1 MPLTFQDLIQP
12 DGEIEPDLFSP
23 TDPAGTTQTRVERWL
38 VIAFAETT
46 GIEDEGAAARAQ
58 ISYVYWRAFSSIS
71 RILRKEPSV
80 FSPAQGQTR
89 TYTKEQIAAFER
101 DAAKYKAEFD
111 AIVADVAD
119 EIPDPVASTVAV
131 STEIVW

>member
-12 DGEIEPDLFSP
+12 DGEIEPDLFSA
-23 TDPAGTTQTRVERWL
+23 TDPAGSTQTRIERWL
-38 VIAFAETT
+38 VIAAAETE
-46 GIEDEGAAARAQ
+46 GIEDEGVKQSAQ
-58 ISYVYWRAFSSIS
+58 VAYVYWRAFSSVA

-89 TYTKEQIAAFER
+89 TYTKEQITAFER

-119 EIPDPVASTVAV
+119 EIPDPVASTTAVA
-131 STEIVW
+131 TEIVW